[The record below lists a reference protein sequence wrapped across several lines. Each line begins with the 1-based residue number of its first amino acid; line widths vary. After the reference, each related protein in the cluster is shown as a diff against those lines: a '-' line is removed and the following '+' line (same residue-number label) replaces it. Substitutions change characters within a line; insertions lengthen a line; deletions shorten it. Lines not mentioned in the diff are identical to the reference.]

1 MNENGIVFYDFI
13 ATGLSFA
20 IVINF
25 LASTFY
31 GIKFIIKKDFN
42 FVENKFL
49 YWLKTI
55 ISFLWA
61 CTFIYI
67 IIRCVLGNPVL
78 QHNSFGAIFLRPLV
92 LLTSVGTAI
101 SQKARYE
108 NLK

>member
-1 MNENGIVFYDFI
+1 MNGNGIVFYDFI

-25 LASTFY
+25 LVATFY
-31 GIKFIIKKDFN
+31 GIKFIAKKDFN

-49 YWLKTI
+49 YCLKTFV
-55 ISFLWA
+55 SFLWA
-61 CTFIYI
+61 CAFAYI
-67 IIRCVLGNPVL
+67 IIKCISGEPVI

-101 SQKARYE
+101 SQRIRYE
-108 NLK
+108 RAK